1 MQEKTENELKELKQI
16 YEAERHKLEK
26 RLSDEKS
33 KYDIKFNQIIDEY
46 EQKYTIL
53 ILDSKMKTWPTKK
66 RSIL

>member
-46 EQKYTIL
+46 EQKYFIL